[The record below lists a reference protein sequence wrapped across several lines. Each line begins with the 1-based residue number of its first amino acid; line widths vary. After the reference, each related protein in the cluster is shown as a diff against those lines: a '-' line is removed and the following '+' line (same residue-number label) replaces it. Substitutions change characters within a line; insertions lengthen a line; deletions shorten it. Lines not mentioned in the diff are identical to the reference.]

1 MLTPDNPEEYV
12 SKPAGMKIEARAIR
26 YKYDAKSEEEVLKGA
41 SFVINPGEMIA
52 VVG

>member
-1 MLTPDNPEEYV
+1 MPA
-12 SKPAGMKIEARAIR
+12 AGMKIEARNIC
-26 YKYDAKSEEEVLKGA
+26 YKYDVKDEEEVLKGT